1 MSDWKQR
8 SKSPSFLGFK
18 DPVEVL
24 PKSLLFQRLKKLSDS
39 LTPSLQNM
47 SWVVVVV
54 LVPKSCLTLCDPMD
68 CCLPGSYVQGIIQAR
83 ILECVAISF
92 SRGSSRPRVWTL
104 VSCIAGRFFSTE
116 PPGKP
121 PQSMSCASS
130 ILHVVSKEVFKVSV
144 TTLPLQQLRS
154 QREVWDLALGKVKSS
169 QHTAFGHG
177 YFHMPRIWRSQ
188 LRARRG
194 GFTQFPKTLEHQHQ
208 HYFFPF
214 SLGFF
219 FHLFLLVGG

>member
-1 MSDWKQR
+1 MRDWKQQ
-8 SKSPSFLGFK
+8 SKSTSFLGFK

-54 LVPKSCLTLCDPMD
+54 LVPKSRLTLCDPVD
-68 CCLPGSYVQGIIQAR
+68 CCLPGSYVHGILQAR

-92 SRGSSRPRVWTL
+92 SRGSSQPRVWTL

-144 TTLPLQQLRS
+144 TTLPLQKLRS

-169 QHTAFGHG
+169 QHTAFGQG

-188 LRARRG
+188 LRARREASLN
-194 GFTQFPKTLEHQHQ
+194 FPKQWTSTSALF
-208 HYFFPF
+208 FFPF
-214 SLGFF
+214 SLFFF